1 MPDPDPAAAKPPVQ
15 NFQKARRHVGDGPD
29 TDNDGLSDDF
39 ETRIFGSDP
48 NQADKDGDG
57 LNDWAEYWVDTD
69 PNNADTDGDQWTDG
83 EDLSFGDPLRA
94 DPGGAERAKFLADAR
109 KQFDAEGSDRDK
121 DFARDHLE
129 KEFGSDP
136 SKADSD
142 NDGLG
147 DMIELQLKT
156 SPTSPADDTSDLD
169 TARRRLGERRWAA
182 EEAERQKSSSVD
194 SAESGESYAA
204 ADMSNDMATFVESA
218 VEQPA
223 YEQPAA
229 YEEPAVYEE
238 PVVADADTDAGAA
251 DGSMDAW
258 A

>member
-1 MPDPDPAAAKPPVQ
+1 M
-15 NFQKARRHVGDGPD
+15 
-29 TDNDGLSDDF
+29 SDDF
-39 ETRIFGSDP
+39 ETRVFGSDP

-83 EDLSFGDPLRA
+83 EDLSFGDPLRTNA
-94 DPGGAERAKFLADAR
+94 GGAERATFLADAR

-129 KEFGSDP
+129 KEFGTDVTNP
-136 SKADSD
+136 DSD

-156 SPTSPADDTSDLD
+156 SPPSTTDDTSDLD
-169 TARRRLGERRWAA
+169 TARQRLGERRWAA
-182 EEAERQKSSSVD
+182 EEAERQTSSSLD
-194 SAESGESYAA
+194 SAESGDSYGASE
-204 ADMSNDMATFVESA
+204 MSNDMATFAGSA
-218 VEQPA
+218 IEQPAFEQPA
-223 YEQPAA
+223 YEAPA
-229 YEEPAVYEE
+229 YEE
-238 PVVADADTDAGAA
+238 PVVADAGSDSGSA
-251 DGSMDAW
+251 DGSMDTW